1 MSKGIVATLA
11 VVSLLA
17 GYGLYHYTQ
26 QQNTLKTS
34 ATNTPVAAKK
44 VLSVIGQKR
53 AEFSLPDLEDK
64 QHSIK
69 EWDNKVILLNFW
81 ATWCPPCRREIP
93 AFIELQEQFGPQGF
107 QVIGVAIDE
116 KEAVQD
122 YSDGLG
128 VNYPILIGNNTAL
141 KISAA
146 YGNRFGQ
153 LPYSLVIDRQ
163 GVIRFVGKRELSF
176 ADIETQI
183 KPLL

>member
-1 MSKGIVATLA
+1 MNKGIVTILA
-11 VVSLLA
+11 IISLLG

-26 QQNTLKTS
+26 TQQQSQVEASTGT
-34 ATNTPVAAKK
+34 AKK
-44 VLSVIGQKR
+44 NLSIIGQKR
-53 AEFSLPDLEDK
+53 PDFSLPDLDNK
-64 QHSIK
+64 PHAIK
-69 EWDNKVILLNFW
+69 DWDNKVILLNFW

-93 AFIELQEQFGPQGF
+93 AFIELQEKFGPQGF

-122 YSDGLG
+122 YSDGMG
-128 VNYPILIGNNTAL
+128 VNYPILIGNSTAL
-141 KISAA
+141 DISTA

-163 GVIRFVGKRELSF
+163 GVIQFVGKRELSF
-176 ADIETQI
+176 ADIEKQI